1 MRLLQLMVLVTV
13 LASAYAA
20 SAFDFKA
27 ERATL
32 DEVMSQ
38 LRTAGLQVMA
48 GRNTDRRVSIRLE
61 GMDEAAAVKEIGRQF
76 GLPVAERSGCY
87 LFGNADT
94 GAVMLNV
101 VRDGQSTI
109 HYLTVPGNFRLPP
122 STTEIEIHTLFL
134 GQ

>member
-1 MRLLQLMVLVTV
+1 MRWLCLIV
-13 LASAYAA
+13 SAIVVWTALAA

-27 ERATL
+27 ERVTL

-38 LRTAGLQVMA
+38 LRAAGLQVMA
-48 GRNTDRRVSIRLE
+48 GRNTERRVSIRLE
-61 GMDEAAAVKEIGRQF
+61 GMDEAAAVREIGRQF

-101 VRDGQSTI
+101 VRDGKSSI
-109 HYLTVPGNFRLPP
+109 HYLTVPGNFTLPP
-122 STTEIEIHTLFL
+122 STAEIEIHTLFL